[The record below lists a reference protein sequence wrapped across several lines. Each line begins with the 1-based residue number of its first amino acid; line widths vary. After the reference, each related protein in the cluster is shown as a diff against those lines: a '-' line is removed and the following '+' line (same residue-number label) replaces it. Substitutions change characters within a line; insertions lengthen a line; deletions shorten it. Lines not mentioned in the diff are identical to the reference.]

1 MSKIK
6 TLCSCKAGG
15 TGDAAGQ
22 GRTEAAPSSRA
33 QTCPSPGRI
42 PSPQGAPDRDR
53 SCRNRKAAQPPGT
66 EGLLQSTPFLRPS
79 GRPAPHSARLPGGH
93 KEQTPKF
100 RSSQASQRSH
110 VPRLG
115 ESPPQIT
122 HSAHANIHIY
132 TDTLH
137 TQTHMHM
144 QMYILCPLGWAG
156 MWGAETTNYPPPL
169 RMAILGPP
177 LGGNKA
183 ILFLLLCLIGSLPLT
198 LTELGVFPNSQ
209 VLVFC

>member
-66 EGLLQSTPFLRPS
+66 EELLQSTPFLRPS
-79 GRPAPHSARLPGGH
+79 GRPVPHSARLIPEAIRSRPQSSEAVKPARGAMCQGWESLLPKSH
-93 KEQTPKF
+93 TVHMQT
-100 RSSQASQRSH
+100 
-110 VPRLG
+110 
-115 ESPPQIT
+115 
-122 HSAHANIHIY
+122 Y
-132 TDTLH
+132 TF
-137 TQTHMHM
+137 TQTHCIHKHTCTCKCTSSA
-144 QMYILCPLGWAG
+144 LWAG
-156 MWGAETTNYPPPL
+156 LEC
-169 RMAILGPP
+169 
-177 LGGNKA
+177 GGLKPQT
-183 ILFLLLCLIGSLPLT
+183 ILPLC
-198 LTELGVFPNSQ
+198 EWQSWGPH
-209 VLVFC
+209 LVGTKPSSSFSCVS